1 MSKIP
6 DRAYAHM
13 REAKAASERLAP
25 LVAAKRAGWT
35 QAQTDELSCIYQ
47 ILKGTH
53 GALNSILETNA
64 SLPGNIPQVAY
75 SRMREAKAASDR
87 LLSLVGT
94 KRAGWT
100 PAQTDELSCIY
111 LVLKGTHGALNSIL
125 ETNASLPGNI
135 PQAAYSRMREAKA
148 ASDRLL
154 SLVGTKRAGW
164 TQAQTDQLSC
174 IYQMLKGSHGAL
186 NSLIESN

>member
-6 DRAYAHM
+6 DRAYAQM
-13 REAKAASERLAP
+13 REAKAASERLVS

-64 SLPGNIPQVAY
+64 SLPVKIPQAAFPH
-75 SRMREAKAASDR
+75 MREAKAASDR
-87 LLSLVGT
+87 L
-94 KRAGWT
+94 
-100 PAQTDELSCIY
+100 Q
-111 LVLKGTHGALNSIL
+111 
-125 ETNASLPGNI
+125 
-135 PQAAYSRMREAKA
+135 
-148 ASDRLL
+148 

-164 TQAQTDQLSC
+164 TQAQTDELSC
-174 IYQMLKGSHGAL
+174 IYQVLRGTHAAL
-186 NSLIESN
+186 NSMLETNASMSGKIPQAAYSRMQEAKGCIGQAGRTGRHQASGGGHPRKPTTFLHLSGAEGDPRCAQ

>member
-47 ILKGTH
+47 I
-53 GALNSILETNA
+53 
-64 SLPGNIPQVAY
+64 
-75 SRMREAKAASDR
+75 
-87 LLSLVGT
+87 
-94 KRAGWT
+94 
-100 PAQTDELSCIY
+100 
-111 LVLKGTHGALNSIL
+111 LKGTHGALNSIL

-186 NSLIESN
+186 NSLIESS

>member
-13 REAKAASERLAP
+13 REAKAASERLAS

-47 ILKGTH
+47 VLKGTH

-75 SRMREAKAASDR
+75 SRMREAKTASDR
-87 LLSLVGT
+87 LLSL
-94 KRAGWT
+94 A
-100 PAQTDELSCIY
+100 
-111 LVLKGTHGALNSIL
+111 
-125 ETNASLPGNI
+125 
-135 PQAAYSRMREAKA
+135 
-148 ASDRLL
+148 
-154 SLVGTKRAGW
+154 GTKRAGW

-174 IYQMLKGSHGAL
+174 IYQMLKGTHGAL
-186 NSLIESN
+186 NSLIESS

>member
-6 DRAYAHM
+6 DRAYAQM
-13 REAKAASERLAP
+13 REAKAASERLVSR
-25 LVAAKRAGWT
+25 VAAKRAGWT

-64 SLPGNIPQVAY
+64 SLPVKIPQAAFPH
-75 SRMREAKAASDR
+75 MREAKAASDR
-87 LLSLVGT
+87 L
-94 KRAGWT
+94 
-100 PAQTDELSCIY
+100 Q
-111 LVLKGTHGALNSIL
+111 
-125 ETNASLPGNI
+125 
-135 PQAAYSRMREAKA
+135 
-148 ASDRLL
+148 

-164 TQAQTDQLSC
+164 TQAQTDELSCIYQVLRGTHAALNSMLETNASMSGKIPQAAYSRMQEAKAASVRLAALVGTRRAGWTPAQADQLSC
-174 IYQMLKGSHGAL
+174 IYQVLKGTHGAL